1 MTKIIQE
8 ADVTIH
14 TIAAHLQ
21 SCGLVSTSIEGN
33 EIWYRTE
40 GGIGYCVTILEDKK
54 FIRLGTFL
62 PLSKTQNRNQKLKFE
77 HRLNQ
82 EVFLPVFALDA
93 DDDMTV
99 TYVIPFTHGLIAD
112 QFAAMVE
119 RFASLLRFIVK
130 SYNDDGIIDFGF
142 SPEAGVPDESV
153 PTTDTPLVTT
163 VLH

>member
-1 MTKIIQE
+1 MTKLIQE
-8 ADVTIH
+8 ADVTIQS
-14 TIAAHLQ
+14 IAAHLQ
-21 SCGLVSTSIEGN
+21 NCGLVPISLENN
-33 EIWYRTE
+33 EIWYRTD
-40 GGIGYCVTILEDKK
+40 GGIGYCVSVLEDKK

-112 QFAAMVE
+112 QFAAMVD

-130 SYNDDGIIDFGF
+130 SYNDDGLIDFGF
-142 SPEAGVPDESV
+142 HSDAALDEPF
-153 PTTDTPLVTT
+153 PTPDTPSVAT
-163 VLH
+163 VIH